1 MHSRGS
7 KLSAGRKTSIARTLQ
22 GTLDQNLPGEYRLL
36 DDISAK
42 APRRR
47 IIKEITSTRELDMQS
62 LLDKGRF
69 IKLDRRGNMKKHH

>member
-1 MHSRGS
+1 
-7 KLSAGRKTSIARTLQ
+7 
-22 GTLDQNLPGEYRLL
+22 LL

-62 LLDKGRF
+62 LLEKGRF
-69 IKLDRRGNMKKHH
+69 VKLDRRGNMKKHH